1 MSHTL
6 LLTLAVLFASPGA
19 GQQPAARGDTSQE
32 ISKLLDMKP
41 FPVGD
46 SDAPL
51 LKLQKERFNA
61 RLEAARLYA
70 QAVQAGAMNTQQF
83 YELLAVLAS
92 NAVDVEPKPE
102 QKVKWMELRVDVL
115 RSQEAMARKRAEVG
129 AENASASLLAKAA
142 RIDAEIDL
150 LRLKE
155 SLKGDKGTGER
166 K

>member
-1 MSHTL
+1 VSHTL
-6 LLTLAVLFASPGA
+6 LIPFAVLFPSPAA
-19 GQQPAARGDTSQE
+19 GQPPAARGDTTPQ

-46 SDAPL
+46 SDGPL

-61 RLEAARLYA
+61 RLEAARLNA
-70 QAVQAGAMNTQQF
+70 KAVQAGAMNTNQF
-83 YELLAVLAS
+83 NELLAVLAS
-92 NAVDVEPKPE
+92 NAADVEPKPE
-102 QKVKWMELRVDVL
+102 GKVKWMELRVDVL
-115 RSQEAMARKRAEVG
+115 KSQEAMARKRAEVG
-129 AENASASLLAKAA
+129 VENASASLLAKAA

-150 LRLKE
+150 LKLKE